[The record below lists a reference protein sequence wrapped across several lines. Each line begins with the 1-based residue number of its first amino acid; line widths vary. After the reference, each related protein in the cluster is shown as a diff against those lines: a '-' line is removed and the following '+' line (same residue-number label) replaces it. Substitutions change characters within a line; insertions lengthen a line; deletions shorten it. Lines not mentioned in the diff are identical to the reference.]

1 MFTKL
6 KQALKTA
13 IQRAQ
18 PAPVDLAQ
26 FEDPVAVQTEWI
38 PAAGGGANFR
48 TQKLVEA
55 SPGRLE
61 FRPTLGMKLFTA
73 IFFLIG
79 LGTFIAGIYA
89 FVVGFD
95 GFHAPGWI
103 LTPVG
108 LAFTVIGA
116 AIYYISSRP
125 KVFDMDMLWYWKS
138 KQPVDRAEVEQRK
151 DAAPLDVV
159 HAVQLIR
166 ELCSSSDDDTRFY
179 SYEINLVMHDATR
192 INVVDHGKL
201 SAIRQDAQTLATFI
215 DVPVWDAT

>member
-18 PAPVDLAQ
+18 PAPVDPAQ
-26 FEDPVAVQTEWI
+26 FEDPVAVQTEWT

-48 TQKLVEA
+48 TQKLIEA

-73 IFFLIG
+73 IFFLVG
-79 LGTFIAGIYA
+79 LGTFIAGAYA
-89 FVVGFD
+89 LVIGFD
-95 GFHAPGWI
+95 GER
-103 LTPVG
+103 TPAWFLIPFG
-108 LAFTVIGA
+108 LIFGA
-116 AIYYISSRP
+116 VAAGMHYVSSRP
-125 KVFDMDMLWYWKS
+125 KVFDMDMLWYWKG

-166 ELCSSSDDDTRFY
+166 ELCRGDKSSYY
-179 SYEINLVMHDATR
+179 SYEINLVIHDATR

-201 SAIRQDAQTLATFI
+201 SAIRQDAQTLAIFI
-215 DVPVWDAT
+215 DVPV